1 MNIFEVTPG
10 LLISMAIRYDHSFGM
25 EDWFGV
31 SEKNKRPLYEKQIN
45 ILDKVAEIY
54 RADGNEDVQLIE
66 EMTGSGFYRP
76 ELEGSYINMATPEG
90 RGRAAALAE
99 MILREKAV

>member
-25 EDWFGV
+25 EDWFAI
-31 SEKNKRPLYEKQIN
+31 SAKNKRPLYEKQID

-54 RADGNEDVQLIE
+54 RADGNGDVQLIE
-66 EMTGSGFYRP
+66 EMTGEGFYRP
-76 ELEGSYINMATPEG
+76 DLESSYVNMATPEG
-90 RGRAAALAE
+90 RGRASWLAE
-99 MILREKAV
+99 IIAQEKAG